1 MKNAINFIFFL
12 AFMAFMAFMAIVMV
26 EWVSGCGQTYIDAQG
41 VEHIAQCWIIGG
53 GK

>member
-12 AFMAFMAFMAIVMV
+12 AFMAFMAIVMV
-26 EWVSGCGQTYIDAQG
+26 EWVSGCGQTYIDSKG
-41 VEHIAQCWIIGG
+41 VEHMAQCWIIGG